1 MKKSL
6 SSRIFIGLFAGLL
19 IGTAIQYMFNGV
31 AFFDSFLLG
40 AAEGVGGMFVSLIKL
55 LVVPLVYVS
64 IVCGIVELKDIAS
77 FGRLG
82 GKTFALYLI
91 NTIIAITAALTVG
104 MIFAPGADA
113 NLAGTVV
120 AGSVELKATETPDIF
135 SLITNIVPSN
145 PVEAF
150 ASGDMLQI
158 IFMAILTGLA
168 IQALDHRGGP
178 AIKTF
183 KVANEIMMKLISLVM
198 SLAPYGVF
206 ALMIQLGATLDANTL
221 MSVAGYV
228 ALVIAMLVF
237 WIFVFYPFMVA
248 LTTGISPKTFLRAVR
263 EQILFSLSTASS
275 NATIPVTMRT
285 LTDKL
290 DVSKS
295 VAGFGVPLGATMNM
309 SGVSIYIALAAIF
322 VANAFGQP
330 INTADLFTLGFTILL
345 LSIGAGGVPGGGV
358 VMVGVILHQLGLPPE
373 GLAIVAAVD
382 RINDM
387 FCTSSNV
394 VGDTAVNTIVAKSE
408 GEIGKKIEEET
419 KEETFVQQVNN

>member
-1 MKKSL
+1 MDKSL
-6 SSRIFIGLFAGLL
+6 SGKIFIGLFAGLL
-19 IGTAIQYMFNGV
+19 FGTAIQYLFNGITL
-31 AFFDSFLLG
+31 FDTYLLG
-40 AAEGVGGMFVSLIKL
+40 AAEGAGGMFVSLIKL

-64 IVCGIVELKDIAS
+64 IVCGIVDLKDITA

-82 GKTFALYLI
+82 GKTFALYI
-91 NTIIAITAALTVG
+91 FNTIIAISAALTIG
-104 MIFAPGADA
+104 MIFQPGADA
-113 NLAGTVV
+113 NLAGTISETVK
-120 AGSVELKATETPDIF
+120 LTTTETPDIF
-135 SLITNIVPSN
+135 SLVVNIVPSN
-145 PVEAF
+145 PVQAF

-168 IQALDHRGGP
+168 IQALDSRGGP
-178 AIKTF
+178 AIRTF
-183 KVANEIMMKLISLVM
+183 KMANELMMKLVGLVM

-206 ALMIQLGATLDANTL
+206 ALMIQLGATLDAHTL
-221 MSVAGYV
+221 LSVAGYV

-237 WIFVFYPFMVA
+237 WIFVFYPTAVGLA
-248 LTTGISPKTFLRAVR
+248 TGTSPKTFLRATR

-290 DVSKS
+290 NVSKS

-309 SGVSIYIALAAIF
+309 SGVSIYITLATIF

-330 INTADLFTLGFTILL
+330 INSEDVFTLGLTILL
-345 LSIGAGGVPGGGV
+345 LSVGAGGVPGGGI
-358 VMVGVILHQLGLPPE
+358 VMVGVLLHQLGLPPE

-394 VGDTAVNTIVAKSE
+394 VGDTAVNTIVAKTE
-408 GEIGKKIEEET
+408 GEIGKDEVEVDAKPA
-419 KEETFVQQVNN
+419 QANA

>member
-1 MKKSL
+1 MDKSL
-6 SSRIFIGLFAGLL
+6 SSKIFVGLFAGLL
-19 IGTAIQYMFNGV
+19 IGTAIQYLFSGV
-31 AFFDSFLLG
+31 AIFDTYLLG
-40 AAEGVGGMFVSLIKL
+40 AAEGAGGMFVSLIKL

-64 IVCGIVELKDIAS
+64 IVCGIVDLKDITA

-82 GKTFALYLI
+82 GKTFALYII

-104 MIFAPGADA
+104 MIFQPGADA
-113 NLAGTVV
+113 NLAGTISETVK
-120 AGSVELKATETPDIF
+120 LTTTETPDIF
-135 SLITNIVPSN
+135 SLVVNIVPSN
-145 PVEAF
+145 PVQAF
-150 ASGDMLQI
+150 ANGDMLQI

-168 IQALDHRGGP
+168 IQALDSRGGP
-178 AIKTF
+178 AIRTF
-183 KVANEIMMKLISLVM
+183 KMANEIMMKLVGLVM
-198 SLAPYGVF
+198 SLAPFGVF

-228 ALVIAMLVF
+228 ALVVAMLVF
-237 WIFVFYPFMVA
+237 WIFVFYPTAVGIA
-248 LTTGISPKTFLRAVR
+248 TGTSPKTFLRATR

-285 LTDKL
+285 LTEKL
-290 DVSKS
+290 KVSKS

-309 SGVSIYIALAAIF
+309 SGVSIYIALATIF

-330 INTADLFTLGFTILL
+330 INTADVFTLGLTILL

-358 VMVGVILHQLGLPPE
+358 VMVGVLLHQLGLPPE
-373 GLAIVAAVD
+373 GLAIIAAVD

-394 VGDTAVNTIVAKSE
+394 VGDTAVNTIVAKTE
-408 GEIGKKIEEET
+408 GEIGKEEAEVEV
-419 KEETFVQQVNN
+419 KVAEANA

>member
-1 MKKSL
+1 MDKSL
-6 SSRIFIGLFAGLL
+6 SSKIFIGLFAGLVL
-19 IGTAIQYMFNGV
+19 GTAIQYLFSGI
-31 AFFDSFLLG
+31 AIFDTYLLG

-64 IVCGIVELKDIAS
+64 IVCGIVDLKDISA

-82 GKTFALYLI
+82 GKTFTLYIL

-104 MIFAPGADA
+104 LIFQPGAGA
-113 NLAGTVV
+113 NLAGTVSEAV
-120 AGSVELKATETPDIF
+120 QLTTTETPDIF
-135 SLITNIVPSN
+135 SLVVNIVPSN
-145 PVEAF
+145 PVQAF
-150 ASGDMLQI
+150 ANGDMLQI

-168 IQALDHRGGP
+168 IQALDSRGGP
-178 AIKTF
+178 AIRTF
-183 KVANEIMMKLISLVM
+183 KMANEIMMKLVGLVM

-206 ALMIQLGATLDANTL
+206 ALMIQLGATLNANTL

-228 ALVIAMLVF
+228 ALVVAMLVF
-237 WIFVFYPFMVA
+237 WIFFFYPMAVSLA
-248 LTTGISPKTFLRAVR
+248 TRTSPKTFLRATR

-285 LTDKL
+285 LTEKL
-290 DVSKS
+290 QVSKS

-309 SGVSIYIALAAIF
+309 SGVSIYIALATMF

-330 INTADLFTLGFTILL
+330 INTADIFTLGLTILL

-358 VMVGVILHQLGLPPE
+358 VMVGVLLHQLGLPPE
-373 GLAIVAAVD
+373 GLAIIAAVD

-394 VGDTAVNTIVAKSE
+394 VGDTAVNTIVAKTE
-408 GEIGKKIEEET
+408 GEIGKEEGVDAEPA
-419 KEETFVQQVNN
+419 QANA

>member
-6 SSRIFIGLFAGLL
+6 SGKIFAGLFAGLI
-19 IGTAIQYMFNGV
+19 IGTAIQYLFNGV
-31 AFFDSFLLG
+31 TLMDTYVLG
-40 AAEGVGGMFVSLIKL
+40 LAEGAGGMFVSLIKL

-64 IVCGIVELKDIAS
+64 IVCGIVDLKDITA

-82 GKTFALYLI
+82 GKTFGLYII

-104 MIFAPGADA
+104 MIFQPGADA
-113 NLAGTVV
+113 NLAGTVSETV
-120 AGSVELKATETPDIF
+120 TLTTTETPDIF
-135 SLITNIVPSN
+135 SLIVNIVPSN
-145 PVEAF
+145 PVQAF

-168 IQALDHRGGP
+168 IQALDSRGGP

-183 KVANEIMMKLISLVM
+183 KMANEIMMKLVGLVM
-198 SLAPYGVF
+198 GLAPYGVF

-228 ALVIAMLVF
+228 ALVVAMLVF
-237 WIFVFYPFMVA
+237 WIFFFYPMMVG
-248 LTTGISPKTFLRAVR
+248 LTTGIKPAQFLRHTR

-285 LTDKL
+285 LTDKIG
-290 DVSKS
+290 VSKS

-309 SGVSIYIALAAIF
+309 SGVSIYIALATIF

-330 INTADLFTLGFTILL
+330 INSADLFTLGLTILL

-358 VMVGVILHQLGLPPE
+358 VMVGVLLHQLGLPPE

-408 GEIGKKIEEET
+408 NEIGVEANDAQPET
-419 KEETFVQQVNN
+419 ATVS

>member
-6 SSRIFIGLFAGLL
+6 SGKIFAGLFAGLI
-19 IGTAIQYMFNGV
+19 IGTAIQYLFNGV
-31 AFFDSFLLG
+31 TLMDTYVLG
-40 AAEGVGGMFVSLIKL
+40 LAEGAGGMFVSLIKL

-64 IVCGIVELKDIAS
+64 IVCGIVELKDITA

-82 GKTFALYLI
+82 GKTFALYII

-104 MIFAPGADA
+104 MIFQPGADA
-113 NLAGTVV
+113 NLAGTVSE
-120 AGSVELKATETPDIF
+120 AVELTTTETPDIF
-135 SLITNIVPSN
+135 SLIVNIVPSN
-145 PVEAF
+145 PVQAF
-150 ASGDMLQI
+150 ANGDMLQI

-168 IQALDHRGGP
+168 IQALDTRGGP

-183 KVANEIMMKLISLVM
+183 KMANEIMMKLVGLVM
-198 SLAPYGVF
+198 SLAPFGVF

-228 ALVIAMLVF
+228 ALVVSMLVF
-237 WIFVFYPFMVA
+237 WIFFFYPMMVGLA
-248 LTTGISPKTFLRAVR
+248 TGIKPSEFLRHTR

-285 LTDKL
+285 LTDKIG
-290 DVSKS
+290 VSKS

-309 SGVSIYIALAAIF
+309 SGVSIYIALATLF

-330 INTADLFTLGFTILL
+330 INSADIFTLGLTILL

-358 VMVGVILHQLGLPPE
+358 VMVGVLLHQLGLPPE
-373 GLAIVAAVD
+373 GLAIIAAVD

-408 GEIGKKIEEET
+408 NEIGTAVET
-419 KEETFVQQVNN
+419 DSELQAERATVS

>member
-1 MKKSL
+1 MDKSL
-6 SSRIFIGLFAGLL
+6 SSKIFVGLFAGLL
-19 IGTAIQYMFNGV
+19 IGTAIQYLFSDI
-31 AFFDSFLLG
+31 ALFDTYLLG
-40 AAEGVGGMFVSLIKL
+40 AAEGAGGMFVSLIKL

-64 IVCGIVELKDIAS
+64 IVCGIVDLKDIGS

-82 GKTFALYLI
+82 GKTFALYI
-91 NTIIAITAALTVG
+91 FNTIIAISAALTVG
-104 MIFAPGADA
+104 VIFQPGSDA
-113 NLAGTVV
+113 HLAGTV
-120 AGSVELKATETPDIF
+120 SETIKLTTTETPDIF
-135 SLITNIVPSN
+135 SLVVNIVPSN
-145 PVEAF
+145 PVQAF

-168 IQALDHRGGP
+168 IQALDSRGGP
-178 AIKTF
+178 AIRTF
-183 KVANEIMMKLISLVM
+183 KMANEIMMKLVGLVM

-228 ALVIAMLVF
+228 ALVVSMLVF
-237 WIFVFYPFMVA
+237 WIFVFYPTAVGIA
-248 LTTGISPKTFLRAVR
+248 TGTSPKVFLRAIR

-285 LTDKL
+285 LTEKL
-290 DVSKS
+290 HVSKS

-309 SGVSIYIALAAIF
+309 SGVSIYIALATIF

-330 INTADLFTLGFTILL
+330 INTADIFTLGLTILL

-358 VMVGVILHQLGLPPE
+358 VMVGVLLHQLGLPPE
-373 GLAIVAAVD
+373 GLAIIAAVD

-408 GEIGKKIEEET
+408 GEIGKEADSPNAET
-419 KEETFVQQVNN
+419 AKA

>member
-1 MKKSL
+1 MDKSL
-6 SSRIFIGLFAGLL
+6 STKIFIGLFAGLM
-19 IGTAIQYMFNGV
+19 IGTAIQYLFSGFALMDTYV
-31 AFFDSFLLG
+31 LG
-40 AAEGVGGMFVSLIKL
+40 AAEGAGGMFVSLIKL

-64 IVCGIVELKDIAS
+64 IVCGIVDLKDISA

-82 GKTFALYLI
+82 GKTFALYI
-91 NTIIAITAALTVG
+91 FNTIIAITAALTVG
-104 MIFAPGADA
+104 MIFQPGAGA
-113 NLAGTVV
+113 NLAGTISETV
-120 AGSVELKATETPDIF
+120 ALTTTETPDIF
-135 SLITNIVPSN
+135 SLVVNIVPSN
-145 PVEAF
+145 PVQAF

-168 IQALDHRGGP
+168 IQALDSRGGP

-183 KVANEIMMKLISLVM
+183 KMANEIMMKLVGLVM

-221 MSVAGYV
+221 ASVAGYV
-228 ALVIAMLVF
+228 ALVVAMLVF
-237 WIFVFYPFMVA
+237 WIFVFYPTVVG
-248 LTTGISPKTFLRAVR
+248 LTTGISPKQFMRATR
-263 EQILFSLSTASS
+263 EQVLFSLSTASS

-285 LTDKL
+285 LTEKL
-290 DVSKS
+290 NVSKS

-309 SGVSIYIALAAIF
+309 SGVSIYIALATIF

-330 INTADLFTLGFTILL
+330 INSADIVTLGLTILL

-358 VMVGVILHQLGLPPE
+358 VMVGVLLHQLGLPPE

-408 GEIGKKIEEET
+408 NEIGKEAMEPAEAK
-419 KEETFVQQVNN
+419 

>member
-1 MKKSL
+1 MDKSL
-6 SSRIFIGLFAGLL
+6 SSKIFVGLFAGLL
-19 IGTAIQYMFNGV
+19 IGTAIQYLFSGI
-31 AFFDSFLLG
+31 AIFDTYLLG

-64 IVCGIVELKDIAS
+64 IVCGIVDLKDITA

-82 GKTFALYLI
+82 GKTFALYII
-91 NTIIAITAALTVG
+91 NTIIAITAALTIG
-104 MIFAPGADA
+104 MIVQPGADA
-113 NLAGTVV
+113 HLAGTISE
-120 AGSVELKATETPDIF
+120 SVQLTTTETPDIF
-135 SLITNIVPSN
+135 SLVVNIVPSN
-145 PVEAF
+145 PVQAF
-150 ASGDMLQI
+150 ANGDMLQI

-168 IQALDHRGGP
+168 IQALDSRGGP
-178 AIKTF
+178 AIRTF
-183 KVANEIMMKLISLVM
+183 KMANEIMMKLVGLVM
-198 SLAPYGVF
+198 SLAPYGVL
-206 ALMIQLGATLDANTL
+206 ALMIQLGATLDAHTL
-221 MSVAGYV
+221 LSVAGYV

-237 WIFVFYPFMVA
+237 WIFVFYPTAVGLA
-248 LTTGISPKTFLRAVR
+248 TGTSPKTFLRATR

-290 DVSKS
+290 KVSKS

-309 SGVSIYIALAAIF
+309 SGVSIYITLATIF

-330 INTADLFTLGFTILL
+330 INSADVFTLGLTILL
-345 LSIGAGGVPGGGV
+345 LSVGAGGVPGGGI
-358 VMVGVILHQLGLPPE
+358 VMVGVLLHQLGLPPE

-394 VGDTAVNTIVAKSE
+394 VGDTAVNTIVAKTE
-408 GEIGKKIEEET
+408 GEIDKAEVET
-419 KEETFVQQVNN
+419 EVEAKPAQANA

>member
-1 MKKSL
+1 MDKSL
-6 SSRIFIGLFAGLL
+6 SSKIFVGLFAGLL
-19 IGTAIQYMFNGV
+19 IGTAIQYLFSGI
-31 AFFDSFLLG
+31 AIFDTYLLG
-40 AAEGVGGMFVSLIKL
+40 AAEGAGGMFVSLIKL

-64 IVCGIVELKDIAS
+64 IVCGIVDLKDITA

-82 GKTFALYLI
+82 GKTFALYI
-91 NTIIAITAALTVG
+91 FNTIIAITAALTVG
-104 MIFAPGADA
+104 LIFQPGADA
-113 NLAGTVV
+113 NLAGTISETVK
-120 AGSVELKATETPDIF
+120 LTTTETPDIF
-135 SLITNIVPSN
+135 SLVVNIVPSN
-145 PVEAF
+145 PVQAF
-150 ASGDMLQI
+150 ANGDMLQI

-168 IQALDHRGGP
+168 IQALDSRGGP
-178 AIKTF
+178 AIRTF
-183 KVANEIMMKLISLVM
+183 KMANEIMMKLVGLVM

-228 ALVIAMLVF
+228 ALVVAMLVF
-237 WIFVFYPFMVA
+237 WIFIFYPMAVGIA
-248 LTTGISPKTFLRAVR
+248 TGTSPKTFLRATR

-285 LTDKL
+285 LTEKL
-290 DVSKS
+290 QVSKS

-309 SGVSIYIALAAIF
+309 SGVSIYIALATIF

-330 INTADLFTLGFTILL
+330 INTADVFTLGLTILL

-358 VMVGVILHQLGLPPE
+358 VMVGVLLHQLGLPPE
-373 GLAIVAAVD
+373 GLAIIAAVD

-408 GEIGKKIEEET
+408 GEIGKEEVEA
-419 KEETFVQQVNN
+419 QPAQANA

>member
-1 MKKSL
+1 MDKSL
-6 SSRIFIGLFAGLL
+6 SSKIFVGLFAGLL
-19 IGTAIQYMFNGV
+19 IGTAIQYLFSGI
-31 AFFDSFLLG
+31 AIFDIYLLG
-40 AAEGVGGMFVSLIKL
+40 AAEGAGGMFVSLIKL

-64 IVCGIVELKDIAS
+64 IVCGIVDLKDITA

-82 GKTFALYLI
+82 GKTFALYI
-91 NTIIAITAALTVG
+91 FNTIIAITAALTIG
-104 MIFAPGADA
+104 MIFQPGADA
-113 NLAGTVV
+113 NLAGTISETVK
-120 AGSVELKATETPDIF
+120 LTTTETPDIF
-135 SLITNIVPSN
+135 SLVVNIVPSN
-145 PVEAF
+145 PVQAF
-150 ASGDMLQI
+150 ANGDMLQI

-168 IQALDHRGGP
+168 IQALDSRGGP
-178 AIKTF
+178 AIRTF
-183 KVANEIMMKLISLVM
+183 KMANEIMMKLVGLVM

-228 ALVIAMLVF
+228 ALVVAMLVF
-237 WIFVFYPFMVA
+237 WIFIFYPMAVGIA
-248 LTTGISPKTFLRAVR
+248 TGTSPKAFLRATR

-285 LTDKL
+285 LTEKL
-290 DVSKS
+290 QVSKS

-309 SGVSIYIALAAIF
+309 SGVSIYIALATIF

-330 INTADLFTLGFTILL
+330 INTADLFTLGLTILL

-358 VMVGVILHQLGLPPE
+358 VMVGVLLHQLGLPPE
-373 GLAIVAAVD
+373 GLAIIAAVD

-394 VGDTAVNTIVAKSE
+394 VGDTAVNTIVAKTE
-408 GEIGKKIEEET
+408 GEIGKDEAEVEAKPVEA
-419 KEETFVQQVNN
+419 

>member
-6 SSRIFIGLFAGLL
+6 SGKIFAGLFAGLI
-19 IGTAIQYMFNGV
+19 IGTAIQYLFNGV
-31 AFFDSFLLG
+31 TFMDTYVLG
-40 AAEGVGGMFVSLIKL
+40 LAEGAGGMFVSLIKL

-64 IVCGIVELKDIAS
+64 IVCGIVELKDITA

-82 GKTFALYLI
+82 GKTFGLYII
-91 NTIIAITAALTVG
+91 NTIIAIAAALTVG
-104 MIFAPGADA
+104 MIFQPGADA
-113 NLAGTVV
+113 NLAGTISE
-120 AGSVELKATETPDIF
+120 AVELTTTETPDIF
-135 SLITNIVPSN
+135 SLIVNIVPSN
-145 PVEAF
+145 PVQAF

-168 IQALDHRGGP
+168 IQALDTRGGP

-183 KVANEIMMKLISLVM
+183 KMANEIMMKLVGLVM
-198 SLAPYGVF
+198 SLAPFGVF

-228 ALVIAMLVF
+228 ALVVAMLVF
-237 WIFVFYPFMVA
+237 WIFIFYPMIVG
-248 LTTGISPKTFLRAVR
+248 LTTGIKPSEFLRHTR

-285 LTDKL
+285 LTDKIG
-290 DVSKS
+290 VSKS

-309 SGVSIYIALAAIF
+309 SGVSIYIALATIF

-330 INTADLFTLGFTILL
+330 INSADLFTLGLTILL

-358 VMVGVILHQLGLPPE
+358 VMVGVLLHQLGLPPE

-408 GEIGKKIEEET
+408 NEIGVDANDVEVIPVT
-419 KEETFVQQVNN
+419 VS